1 MRMLARIVFAWALL
15 CVVATAAS
23 AQEPPAQPAPQPPQS
38 QTPPAAATPS
48 SQDQTKAPDQ
58 QAAPKPQEAPP
69 LKVTTGLV
77 HLVAAVSDRRSH
89 FITDLDQK
97 DFRVLEDGKPEDI
110 RFFGRQT
117 DLPLRIGLLLDTS
130 NSIRERLHFE
140 KDASIDFLDNTLRRH
155 KDEAFLMTFDNE
167 PEVIQDYT
175 GDVGVLTEA
184 IEKQRAGG
192 GTSLNDAIYQAAQ
205 KLVNAPLPDGSNPE
219 VRRVLVVFSDGED
232 NLSDRALSESI
243 EMAERCEVAIY
254 SISTSTDWIAVSNE
268 EHPRKMFK
276 TPGDDVLEKFAV
288 QTGGR
293 VFFPYKVDD
302 LAESFQDIGD
312 ELRSQYFIA
321 YAPSAPPDGKY
332 RKIQV
337 NIVDRKG
344 LTVRTRKGYYA
355 TAPPGSPAANPSP
368 APATTQP

>member
-1 MRMLARIVFAWALL
+1 MHWLTRFALFSVL
-15 CVVATAAS
+15 CVAPGAFAQQPAAP
-23 AQEPPAQPAPQPPQS
+23 PPAQPPQS
-38 QTPPAAATPS
+38 QQPPSSAPSQNDSKGQQVAAT
-48 SQDQTKAPDQ
+48 
-58 QAAPKPQEAPP
+58 PQEAPA

-77 HLVAAVSDRRSH
+77 HLVAAVSDRRNH

-97 DFRVLEDGKPEDI
+97 EFRVLEDGKPEDI

-140 KDASIDFLDNTLRRH
+140 KDASIDFLDNVIRRH
-155 KDEAFLMTFDNE
+155 KDQAFLMTFDNE
-167 PEVIQDYT
+167 PEVIQDFT
-175 GDVGVLTEA
+175 GDVGVLTDA

-192 GTSLNDAIYQAAQ
+192 GTSLNDAIYMAAQ
-205 KLVNAPLPDGSNPE
+205 KLLKAPLPEGNPE

-254 SISTSTDWIAVSNE
+254 SISTSTDWVAVTTSDRP
-268 EHPRKMFK
+268 HKMFK
-276 TPGDDVLEKFAV
+276 TQGDEVLEKFAV

-302 LAESFQDIGD
+302 LAESFQDIGE

-321 YAPSAPPDGKY
+321 YAPGAAPDGRY

-337 NIVDRKG
+337 DIVDRKG

-355 TAPPGSPAANPSP
+355 TGPAAP
-368 APATTQP
+368 APSGATKQ